1 MNALDFNLFPAGF
14 PPIIILLYALF
25 LFLGLVATRSTFK
38 ILNIFTYQQH
48 NKPEEKVLIYGA
60 GDTGEI
66 ALRWI
71 LMDPQINYQPI
82 GIIDNDPLMKG
93 RQIHGVEVV
102 GGIEELDRLIIENQI
117 CGVIFASK
125 DRTSNIQAKISD
137 ICRQRGCWLTS
148 LRLEL
153 ELME

>member
-1 MNALDFNLFPAGF
+1 M
-14 PPIIILLYALF
+14 
-25 LFLGLVATRSTFK
+25 ATRSTFK

-48 NKPEEKVLIYGA
+48 DKPEEKVLIFGA

-71 LMDPQINYQPI
+71 LMDPQINYQLV

-102 GGIEELDRLIIENQI
+102 GGIEDLDRLIIENQI
-117 CGVIFASK
+117 CGVIIASK
-125 DRTSNIQAKISD
+125 DHTSDIQAKISD
-137 ICRQRGCWLTS
+137 
-148 LRLEL
+148 
-153 ELME
+153 